1 MKDFLEPYL
10 RRSPTSTTLRVGT
23 NNSINHSSSAILN
36 KLLSLKY
43 FNTVH
48 LSMND
53 SNQNL
58 RRDTPCK
65 ILNE

>member
-36 KLLSLKY
+36 NFLSLKY

-48 LSMND
+48 LSMTAIKTYVET
-53 SNQNL
+53 L
-58 RRDTPCK
+58 HVK
-65 ILNE
+65 F